1 MAIPRRF
8 VRVNRSQTLLA
19 LNLLLL
25 VSVILPAQL
34 SRAAEPSPTPDLVF
48 LLIGQSNMAGRAS
61 LADSD
66 SKALPNVMLLDN
78 RNRWIPATNPLN
90 RFASDRKKLSMQRVG
105 PGDGFARRLS
115 QALPAKQIGLVV
127 NARGGSSINEWAK
140 GKPLYDN
147 TIKRVQA
154 IPNIPLAGI
163 IWHQGESDREDPRY
177 HDKLAKLIKNL
188 RADVAKPKVPFIAG
202 EIYGKGHVNDVFR
215 RLPAKIP
222 HTGFASSENLAV
234 FDKVHFDRKS
244 QQILGA
250 RYADVYLRLSGHKP
264 R

>member
-1 MAIPRRF
+1 M
-8 VRVNRSQTLLA
+8 NRSGTLLA
-19 LNLLLL
+19 FNLIFLI
-25 VSVILPAQL
+25 SVTLPAQP
-34 SRAAEPSPTPDLVF
+34 SHAAEPSPTPDLVF

-78 RNRWIPATNPLN
+78 RNHWIPATNPLN

-115 QALPAKQIGLVV
+115 QALPGKQIGLIV
-127 NARGGSSINEWAK
+127 NARGGSSINAWAK
-140 GKPLYDN
+140 GQPLYDN

-154 IPNIPLAGI
+154 IRSLPLAGI
-163 IWHQGESDREDPRY
+163 IWHQGESDREDPKY
-177 HDKLAKLIKNL
+177 HDKLAELIKNL
-188 RADVAKPKVPFIAG
+188 RADVTKPRLPFIAG
-202 EIYGKGHVNDVFR
+202 EIYGKGHVNDVFH
-215 RLPAKIP
+215 RLSAKIP
-222 HTGFASSENLAV
+222 HTGFASSKNLTV
-234 FDKVHFDRKS
+234 FDNVHFDRKS

-250 RYADVYLRLSGHKP
+250 RYADVYLQLSGPKP